1 MSELITFNAPWLVPV
16 IIAVIVT
23 LLLIAKELYRQN
35 KKSKLLRIVTSIT
48 AVFALLIIFLQPSLK
63 QLSNAKPSVT
73 LTAGYDLQLLDSL
86 TKSLQ
91 TDNIAHYDS
100 MSYKDKLG
108 WFNEGNTLIIGNGIP
123 TYDLPL
129 WKSVNAR
136 FIESSKPLYG
146 IQDLCFDQNRR
157 VGEALKIRGSYFA
170 KDSVKL
176 ILNTYSSA
184 TDSID
189 LPPGSQEFSL
199 VAPMKASGKY
209 VFYLEEHSQN
219 EKINHPI
226 PVVIEEPQVYK
237 IMMVNAFPTF
247 ELKYL
252 KNYLAEEGHQLTV
265 RNQLTAGR
273 YKFEFYNHQGSRF
286 YSLTDEVLEKY
297 DLIVLDQ
304 PTLDQ
309 LTVKELKALNKSIKK
324 GNGLLLLSD
333 EKTFTKPSG
342 INNFSY
348 RPLNDNE
355 IEIKLLG
362 ADYTLDSYGYS
373 IDDGVLIS
381 TQHSAMVGARRNALG
396 KIGVSTF
403 KNTYQLVLKGE
414 LEAYKFLWSSTIT
427 PLLLSEADVMLEL
440 QWPLIVDEPVDLR
453 AKGIDSITHWYLNGT
468 SIAPR
473 QDMHIPTHWQ
483 GIYWPDSA
491 GWQRSII
498 NADTSWLYVCD
509 ANAYKTLRAIET
521 RNENLMAFGASELK
535 NQERYHLQSINLT
548 WFYLLFL
555 LSAGYL
561 WLEPKL
567 S

>member
-1 MSELITFNAPWLVPV
+1 MSELITFKAPWLVPV
-16 IIAVIVT
+16 IIAAIVT
-23 LLLIAKELYRQN
+23 LLLIAKELFRQN
-35 KKSKLLRIVTSIT
+35 QKSKLLRIVMSVAT
-48 AVFALLIIFLQPSLK
+48 VFALLMIFLQPSLN
-63 QLSNAKPSVT
+63 QLSNARPSVT
-73 LTAGYDLQLLDSL
+73 VTAGYDSQLLDSL
-86 TKSLQ
+86 TETLQ

-108 WFNEGNTLIIGNGIP
+108 WFNKGNTLIIGDGIP

-129 WKSVNAR
+129 WKNINAQ
-136 FIESSKPLYG
+136 FIESSKPLNG
-146 IQDLCFDQNRR
+146 IQDLYFDQNRQ
-157 VGEALKIRGSYFA
+157 VGEELKIRGSYYA

-209 VFYLEEHSQN
+209 VFSLEEYSQN
-219 EKINHPI
+219 EKIIHPI
-226 PVVIEEPQVYK
+226 PVVIEEPQAYK
-237 IMMVNAFPTF
+237 IMMINAFPTF

-252 KNYLAEEGHQLTV
+252 KNYLAEEGHQLAV

-286 YSLTDEVLEKY
+286 YSLIDEVLEKN

-309 LTVKELKALNKSIKK
+309 LTVKELNALNRSIKE

-333 EKTFTKPSG
+333 EKTFTLPSG

-355 IEIKLLG
+355 VEIKLLG
-362 ADYTLDSYGYS
+362 TDYTLDSYGYS
-373 IDDGVLIS
+373 IDDDVLIT
-381 TQHSAMVGARRNALG
+381 TQHSAMVGLRRIALG

-403 KNTYQLVLKGE
+403 KNTYQLVLRGE
-414 LEAYKFLWSSTIT
+414 LEAYKFLWSSIIT
-427 PLLLSEADVMLEL
+427 PLLLSDADVMLES
-440 QWPLIVDEPVDLR
+440 QWPLIVDEPIDLQV
-453 AKGIDSITHWYLNGT
+453 KGIDSITHWSVNGT

-473 QDMHIPTHWQ
+473 QDLHIPTHWQ
-483 GIYWPDSA
+483 GIYWPDST
-491 GWQRSII
+491 GWQRNII

-509 ANAYKTLRAIET
+509 ANAYKRLRAIET
-521 RNENLMAFGASELK
+521 RNENLMAFGKSELMK
-535 NQERYHLQSINLT
+535 QERYHSQSINLT

-555 LSAGYL
+555 LSVGYL

-567 S
+567 